1 MTARIR
7 RRTATLSPASDRVNG
22 MIYRMIERSKWR
34 CIAEP
39 AFLSRALL
47 ARIHRLLKP
56 RTRKQ
61 DSRLWPP
68 CRDEATVRASSL
80 QDLPAITRYS
90 RRNVAPCSRILE
102 WQRRHVDIYRIFK
115 HQNPRRSGIGD
126 QKKSVAVLPAFSSR
140 QQLSLA
146 TKGTA
151 PVWGP
156 GPKGTLEFRKEAR
169 NQRRY
174 VSRHLNST
182 QRLQFSL
189 FQSAQ

>member
-1 MTARIR
+1 MLPLAAEFWNGSG
-7 RRTATLSPASDRVNG
+7 ATLISTGFSNIKTRADPASVIR
-22 MIYRMIERSKWR
+22 
-34 CIAEP
+34 
-39 AFLSRALL
+39 
-47 ARIHRLLKP
+47 
-56 RTRKQ
+56 
-61 DSRLWPP
+61 
-68 CRDEATVRASSL
+68 
-80 QDLPAITRYS
+80 
-90 RRNVAPCSRILE
+90 
-102 WQRRHVDIYRIFK
+102 
-115 HQNPRRSGIGD
+115 
-126 QKKSVAVLPAFSSR
+126 KKSVAVLPAFSSR